1 MSSWLQSQLKAAG
14 NLLEAVD
21 RTAQKVS
28 STRADQ
34 LRTGRQQDGPS
45 SVGSASGEHPGVQLA
60 SVTVQDIHAYVG
72 CLHGI

>member
-45 SVGSASGEHPGVQLA
+45 SVGSASGEYPGV
-60 SVTVQDIHAYVG
+60 H
-72 CLHGI
+72 